1 MSARRNPSDEFK
13 GTAKRITEHDF
24 ENAAQKLGCEVAA
37 VKAVVKVEAGR
48 GGGFLLDKRPKI
60 LFESRWFHKLT
71 NAQYDNT
78 HPHLSTPT
86 WVRNYI
92 GGSGEYARLEEAI
105 KLNRQAALKAS
116 SWGSF
121 QILGVNFRLAG
132 FNSVERFVKAQVISE
147 GEHLKAFVNFVRGNS
162 LDDELRDK
170 RWADF
175 AKRYNGPGY
184 KQNRYDEKMAAA
196 YEEYSEGIVYPTTL
210 EIQLALNLHGASLDA
225 DGITGP
231 NTRKA
236 IEQFQRS
243 HGLIADG
250 ISGKET
256 LAALDLVKAPD
267 PVALS
272 NSINATD

>member
-1 MSARRNPSDEFK
+1 MTEFK
-13 GTAKRITEHDF
+13 GSAKRMTEKDLQ
-24 ENAAQKLGCEVAA
+24 NAAKKLGCEVAA
-37 VKAVVKVEAGR
+37 VKAVVKVEAGK
-48 GGGFLLDKRPKI
+48 GGGFLPDGRPKI

-71 NAQYDNT
+71 NAKHDST

-86 WVRNYI
+86 WVRNYK
-92 GGSGEYARLEEAI
+92 GGSGEYTRLNEAI
-105 KLNRQAALKAS
+105 KLNRQAALKAT

-121 QILGVNFRLAG
+121 QILGVNFVLAG
-132 FNSVERFVKAQVISE
+132 FAAVNKFVKAQVKSE
-147 GEHLKAFVNFVRGNS
+147 GEHLKAFVNFVIGNN
-162 LDDELRDK
+162 LDDELRDR

-184 KQNRYDEKMAAA
+184 KQNRYDEKMASA
-196 YEEYSEGIVYPTTL
+196 YEEYCEGFVYPTTL
-210 EIQLALNLHGASLDA
+210 EIQLALNRHGASLVA

-243 HGLIADG
+243 HGLVVDG
-250 ISGKET
+250 IAGKET

-272 NSINATD
+272 NSINATV